1 MEFEDD
7 HSAKGL
13 KWLSPELQKTIKSL
27 SDCSPLPLWP
37 AQTRGIPNICL
48 RSALFGVIQRGRR
61 KAVKG
66 ELIAAVKGLNV
77 RYTGWRLDQ
86 GDFDVL
92 IHALHLVSRQQA
104 TGGYVQFTGKG
115 FLHGIGRRSGKS
127 GREWLKDSLRR
138 LTGSAVEITLEIK
151 DSYGTNSYTYAGSLI
166 DEFIFNTSS
175 QGYFLKINP
184 KLAKLFNAGWT
195 QLQWH
200 QRLRL
205 KTELAKWLHGF
216 YASHRTPYPMKVA
229 TLKHLCGSRIGRL
242 SDFRKKLR
250 HALAELSQAELIE
263 SWKIDPQDNIHIKKT
278 GNKMSP
284 DTTDRGGIAVAT
296 GGHSG
301 RNGGA

>member
-13 KWLSPELQKTIKSL
+13 KWLSPELQKTITSR

-37 AQTRGIPNICL
+37 AQTRGIPTICL

-86 GDFDVL
+86 ADFDVL
-92 IHALHLVSRQQA
+92 IHALHLVSRQQT

-115 FLHGIGRRSGKS
+115 FLHGIGRSSGKS

-138 LTGSAVEITLEIK
+138 LTGSAVEISVEIR
-151 DSYGTNSYTYAGSLI
+151 DTYGSDSYTYAGSLI
-166 DEFIFNTSS
+166 DEFIYNTSS
-175 QGYFLKINP
+175 QGYFLKVNP
-184 KLAKLFNAGWT
+184 KLATLFNAGWT

-200 QRLRL
+200 QRLTL
-205 KTELAKWLHGF
+205 KTDLAKWLHGF
-216 YASHRTPYPMKVA
+216 YASHRAPYPIKVE
-229 TLKHLCGSRIGRL
+229 TLKQLCGSHIGRL
-242 SDFRKKLR
+242 SDFRGKLR
-250 HALAELSQAELIE
+250 RALEELSKAELID
-263 SWKIDPQDNIHIKKT
+263 SWKIDPQDKVHIEKRDTK
-278 GNKMSP
+278 SP
-284 DTTDRGGIAVAT
+284 MANGQ

-301 RNGGA
+301 RIGWA